1 MKLSEVV
8 NIAKYSELNTL
19 AVKDNTA
26 AIVSFINLG
35 LVELYGIFS
44 LMTEEYII
52 DLVDGVTIYDLP
64 SDFMFLTGAYEAPP
78 LNSPSDM
85 VPLPVNEEGNPLS
98 INTVNFKQVQ
108 VPTSVE
114 GAYISIIYVPKP
126 KVMSPD
132 NLEEELPLPEQLL
145 QPLLNFVAF
154 KGHGAIRLDGQG
166 EGDEYYRRFKRS
178 CDDVKLRGI
187 GIASDDLSMDDRTT
201 YRGFP

>member
-85 VPLPVNEEGNPLS
+85 IPLPVNEEGNPLS

-187 GIASDDLSMDDRTT
+187 GIASDDLSMVDRTT